1 MKNYRDWML
10 EWGRLLDGGHWS
22 PGAAAEFIKTIQAD
36 ALRHA
41 AGVAEKICNQRDRLV
56 TGKLI
61 GDTLLAEADKL
72 TKP

>member
-1 MKNYRDWML
+1 MKTAEEWHNQYRKDEGWVYPHIDDI
-10 EWGRLLDGGHWS
+10 R
-22 PGAAAEFIKTIQAD
+22 AIQAD

-56 TGKLI
+56 TGELI